1 MFLGVMTATN
11 PSGSS
16 HSTLL
21 QKQMSFKTSV
31 GANQLFK
38 NDDVDMI
45 ESGHTDAASMSM
57 RYKSLQL
64 EVWRSLLFCKKKL
77 TQKFVQNLHLQI
89 FTGSRSRTLFASR
102 RERERKQILT
112 VKPSGISWICC
123 APCTW
128 LRSSAAIHKI
138 SITTATLLVTLLLV
152 ASPILFLISTAPS
165 QLPRDCYQDDDMCS
179 VTATLPT
186 ECMESICREAAQT
199 IHANLDW
206 KVKPCEDFKNFSCP
220 TYLHR
225 LGSFN
230 VLHSAQE
237 TVDLQMQHLLQHNT
251 TTGPFRKLGRLFGSC
266 LRQSLNSSSLRL
278 VSAQL
283 GGYLPI
289 GAVGPS
295 SISELIAKIFEL
307 GPTPLIDIYFDLS
320 YGRRPHAILIVNVP
334 STPAPILETKVRWM
348 GPKAPPHRL
357 KFEAPTLLRDFL
369 ETFLPKDLTAEQ
381 TASEMES
388 ISAFIKELN
397 KIRIGHYRRG
407 FWDSVVLYN
416 ISSMVEMYPAL
427 NWTSLIPGNWSG
439 PIVVRS
445 SEYLKAMEGLMTKYS
460 MRVAHNSILVLFA
473 LGVLP
478 QDRPS
483 PSTCTKAT
491 MWALPDISSA
501 LLMAQYSPA
510 DITEAVQRIDV
521 MFKSLKSHLKRAP
534 SLKGAALV
542 KLSALKIQAVPWS
555 GFSNASIISKSLEI
569 MDITS
574 DNWFANVLNIYKRTS
589 VAPEEIKLNAESH
602 EAWAYPTVA
611 RIFYDTLSHSIV
623 VPISIILRPYF
634 DSRLPPYMQYA
645 SIGVAVAKE
654 ILRSVTKSF
663 EDKAMRC
670 VPKSVNIFSNYSRMD
685 ILIHSGGM
693 QISYH
698 SMLSLTGPTKGMARL
713 PGLNLTPTQIFFLVS
728 AQELCAES
736 HYSGIDVQSLEFE
749 HILGWLVAQ
758 GGSAAEVYECPVGSM
773 INSQKTCNVL

>member
-57 RYKSLQL
+57 RYKS
-64 EVWRSLLFCKKKL
+64 
-77 TQKFVQNLHLQI
+77 
-89 FTGSRSRTLFASR
+89 
-102 RERERKQILT
+102 
-112 VKPSGISWICC
+112 PSGISWICC